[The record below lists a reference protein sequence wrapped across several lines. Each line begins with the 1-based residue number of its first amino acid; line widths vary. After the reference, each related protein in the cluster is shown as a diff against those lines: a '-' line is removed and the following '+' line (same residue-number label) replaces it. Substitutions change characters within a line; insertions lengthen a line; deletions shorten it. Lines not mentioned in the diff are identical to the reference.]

1 MKKSSPISI
10 KYIRLLEYIASEQE
24 TIKASDVYELC
35 HLALGK
41 CPFHPDWKE
50 KWDKIYEQVKI
61 NL

>member
-1 MKKSSPISI
+1 MNKQVSI

-24 TIKASDVYELC
+24 TIKVSDVYELC

-41 CPFHPDWKE
+41 CEYHNDWVE
-50 KWDKIYEQVKI
+50 KWNKIYEEVKI